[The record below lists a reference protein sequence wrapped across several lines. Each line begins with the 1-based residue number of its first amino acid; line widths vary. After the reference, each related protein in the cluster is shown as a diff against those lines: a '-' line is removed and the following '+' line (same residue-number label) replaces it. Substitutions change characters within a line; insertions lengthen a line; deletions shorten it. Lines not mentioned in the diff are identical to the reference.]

1 MMSMVEAYCRLNR
14 ARGVELVS
22 PEDLM
27 NACLMLDKLDHL
39 PLSLREFDS
48 KVKVLVHE
56 SFDDATCIAVTVS
69 LVEQHF
75 SLTPEE
81 HARIAGIPFLL
92 AKQSL
97 ILSENCGK
105 LCRDESI
112 EGLRFYPNYIVDGFP
127 T

>member
-1 MMSMVEAYCRLNR
+1 MMSLVEAYCRLNR

-27 NACLMLDKLDHL
+27 NACNILDKLSL
-39 PLSLREFDS
+39 PIQLREFDS

-56 SFDDATCIAVTVS
+56 SFDEDTCIAVTVS
-69 LVEQHF
+69 WVEKEF

-97 ILSENCGK
+97 ILAEKVGK
-105 LCRDESI
+105 LCRDESM

-127 T
+127 F